1 METQKKNQQENRNDT
16 HIQTPNKSNIEA
28 GNNVKKN
35 EYTAQENEFADGEGS
50 RLEQAFDDDS
60 EKDQQDN

>member
-1 METQKKNQQENRNDT
+1 METQKKNQQENGNDNHT
-16 HIQTPNKSNIEA
+16 SDQSMNAKES
-28 GNNVKKN
+28 NVKKN